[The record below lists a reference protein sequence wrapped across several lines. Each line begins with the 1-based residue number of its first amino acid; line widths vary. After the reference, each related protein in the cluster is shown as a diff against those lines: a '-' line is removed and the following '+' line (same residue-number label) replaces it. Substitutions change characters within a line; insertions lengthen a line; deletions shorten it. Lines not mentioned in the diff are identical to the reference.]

1 MDAFAGADLEMMATV
16 GTDFYVFV
24 EFLIENHVGAFGA
37 LGPKA
42 FGDVAFAGF
51 GGAEFGL
58 FRERGF
64 GAARGRRDAW
74 FDGFQSESFFIE
86 RGGRHNQLSSII
98 HRMD

>member
-1 MDAFAGADLEMMATV
+1 MDAFARADLEMMSAV

-24 EFLIENHVGAFGA
+24 EFLIENHVGAFGT

-51 GGAEFGL
+51 GGAELGFFG
-58 FRERGF
+58 EGGF
-64 GAARGRRDAW
+64 GAAGGRRDPR
-74 FDGFQSESFFIE
+74 FDSFESERFFIE